1 MHMGCFRKW
10 YDYNVN
16 NNQANLNL
24 CPLCRTPVD
33 DKDVRKKIFQVEK
46 TKPKH
51 MVEEAF
57 GIPELP
63 EADSPEAGKASAK
76 VEAEQLPPG
85 LILPPLLPAQS
96 ND

>member
-1 MHMGCFRKW
+1 
-10 YDYNVN
+10 
-16 NNQANLNL
+16 
-24 CPLCRTPVD
+24 
-33 DKDVRKKIFQVEK
+33 
-46 TKPKH
+46 